1 MNSVK
6 ILWKKWLA
14 VAKPI
19 GNFNAQVILTV
30 FYLVIVLPLGIGYRL
45 LSDPL
50 NMKREKISKQKTSF
64 AKWKHPKQNLEEA
77 RKQY

>member
-1 MNSVK
+1 MNLVK

-14 VAKPI
+14 LAKPI

-30 FYLVIVLPLGIGYRL
+30 FYLILILPLGIAYRL
-45 LSDPL
+45 FSDPL
-50 NMKREKISKQKTSF
+50 NMKLEKISKQKTSF
-64 AKWKHPKQNLEEA
+64 AKWEHPKQNLEEA